1 MRDETI
7 DMILIDI
14 IGWTGSG
21 LVVLAYGLVST
32 NRLKGNSVTYQ
43 ILNLMGGV
51 FLFINTVYYGAY
63 PSSFTNIVWISIAVA
78 AIVRA
83 KM

>member
-1 MRDETI
+1 MDI
-7 DMILIDI
+7 KILIDT

-32 NRLKGNSVTYQ
+32 NRLKGNSIIYQ
-43 ILNLMGGV
+43 LINLMGAI
-51 FLFINTVYYGAY
+51 FLLINTLYFGAY
-63 PSSFTNIVWISIAVA
+63 PSSFTNIVWITIALV

-83 KM
+83 VRK